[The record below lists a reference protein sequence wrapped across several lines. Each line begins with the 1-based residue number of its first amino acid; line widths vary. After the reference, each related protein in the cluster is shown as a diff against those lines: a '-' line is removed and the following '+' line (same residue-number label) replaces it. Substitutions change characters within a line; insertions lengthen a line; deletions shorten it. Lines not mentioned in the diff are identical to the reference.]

1 MAKYTG
7 QSVLNEPKGSALGGF
22 KAEWKKN
29 RLLYLMFVP
38 VALYYLLFAYKPMYG
53 AIIAFQDYEPMK
65 GIAGSDW
72 VGFQPFV
79 DFFNNYYFWRIL
91 KNTLVISVTSIVFGF
106 PAPIILAL
114 LLNEVTGDKF
124 RRTVQTLSYI
134 PHFISMV
141 VICGMIKVFTAD
153 NGIIMDLLNLFG
165 VPRQPLLNN
174 ASAFVPIYI
183 VSDIWQGVGWGS
195 IIYLAALTNID
206 HALYEAATIDGAN
219 RWQQTLNV
227 TLPGIAPTII
237 IMLILR
243 LGSILGVGYE
253 KIILLYSPLTYDTA
267 DVISSFV
274 YRKGLQE
281 FNWSYSTAVGLF
293 NSVVNFIFLIV
304 ANTISRKIG
313 DTSLW

>member
-1 MAKYTG
+1 MDKYAV
-7 QSVLNEPKGSALGGF
+7 QSVLAGSKKKGIYSM

-29 RLLYLMFVP
+29 WLLYLMFLP
-38 VALYYLLFAYKPMYG
+38 VAVYYLLFAYKPMYG
-53 AIIAFQDYEPMK
+53 ALIAFQDYEPMK
-65 GIAGSDW
+65 GMAGSEW
-72 VGFQPFV
+72 VGLHHFIE
-79 DFFNNYYFWRIL
+79 FFTNYYFWRIL
-91 KNTLVISVTSIVFGF
+91 KNTVVISVSSIVFGF

-114 LLNEVTGDKF
+114 LLNEITSSKF
-124 RRTVQTLSYI
+124 KRTVQTVSYI

-153 NGIIMDLLNLFG
+153 NGIIMDLLCFFG
-165 VPRQPLLNN
+165 VPRQPLLSN

-183 VSDIWQGVGWGS
+183 VSDIWQGIGWGS

-206 HALYEAATIDGAN
+206 QSLYEAATIDGAN
-219 RWQQTLNV
+219 RWRQTLHV

-253 KIILLYSPLTYDTA
+253 KIILLYSPLTYETA

-293 NSVVNFIFLIV
+293 NSVVNFAFLAL
-304 ANTISRKIG
+304 ANTISRRLG